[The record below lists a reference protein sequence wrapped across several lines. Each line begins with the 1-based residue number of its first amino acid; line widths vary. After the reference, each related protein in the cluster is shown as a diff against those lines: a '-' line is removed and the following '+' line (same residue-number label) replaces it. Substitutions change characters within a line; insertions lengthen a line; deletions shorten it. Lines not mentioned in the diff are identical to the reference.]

1 MYSLAQPD
9 AANSKNLFASNA
21 FDPDFS
27 HNHFR
32 DKYWE
37 SGSYKSSGQGDCV
50 HWEESEEHILG
61 IKIVK
66 LKDAFWVKI
75 LSLNLFLT
83 TIRKPLGQILHL
95 TKFAELLM
103 DAYKLLN
110 GCKNWICLI
119 NSIVKVATT
128 ICHAFCMA
136 FQPSVCGN
144 IHIQP
149 QNWTFLLTPNL
160 ELGA

>member
-50 HWEESEEHILG
+50 HWGESEGHISG
-61 IKIVK
+61 IKVVK
-66 LKDAFWVKI
+66 LKLDK
-75 LSLNLFLT
+75 
-83 TIRKPLGQILHL
+83 IRK
-95 TKFAELLM
+95 
-103 DAYKLLN
+103 
-110 GCKNWICLI
+110 
-119 NSIVKVATT
+119 VA
-128 ICHAFCMA
+128 
-136 FQPSVCGN
+136 N
-144 IHIQP
+144 
-149 QNWTFLLTPNL
+149 
-160 ELGA
+160 E